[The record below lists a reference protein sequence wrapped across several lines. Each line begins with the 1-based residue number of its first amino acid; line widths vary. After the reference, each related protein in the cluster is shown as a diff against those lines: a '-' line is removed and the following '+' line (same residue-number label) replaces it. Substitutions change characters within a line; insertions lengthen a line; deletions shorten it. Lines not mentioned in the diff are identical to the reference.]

1 MKTYFLIGLVYSL
14 NIFAGVVP
22 EEVLK
27 KVDEV
32 RNPVGSFEM
41 VVDIHSTDSED
52 ISSFEVS
59 LKGNNKTLIKTLK
72 PSRDKGRNLLML
84 DENMWIYMPSIKRS
98 IRVSLAQKLTG
109 QTANGDISRM
119 RWSED
124 YTATVEKE
132 DKSEVILYLKANK
145 KGLTYDQL
153 RVWVNVENFHPI
165 KAEFLGLNQ
174 KVLKTATYKD
184 FKLIAGRVRPT
195 TIEIV
200 DGIKESL
207 KSTLTIKSMNEK
219 TLSDSMFNQKNLN

>member
-1 MKTYFLIGLVYSL
+1 MKACFLLGLVYSF
-14 NIFAGVVP
+14 NIFAAVVP
-22 EEVLK
+22 TDVLK

-32 RNPVGSFEM
+32 RNPTGSFEM
-41 VVDIHSTDSED
+41 VVDIQSSDSED

-124 YTATVEKE
+124 YTAIVEKE
-132 DKSEVILYLKANK
+132 DKSEVVLYLKANK

-184 FKLIAGRVRPT
+184 FKPIAGRVRPT

-200 DGIKESL
+200 DGIKDSL